1 MVDRGVICKEK
12 LDFAH
17 CLGLK
22 EIPVIFPLL
31 F

>member
-1 MVDRGVICKEK
+1 MVDRGVIYKER

-22 EIPVIFPLL
+22 EIPLIFPWL